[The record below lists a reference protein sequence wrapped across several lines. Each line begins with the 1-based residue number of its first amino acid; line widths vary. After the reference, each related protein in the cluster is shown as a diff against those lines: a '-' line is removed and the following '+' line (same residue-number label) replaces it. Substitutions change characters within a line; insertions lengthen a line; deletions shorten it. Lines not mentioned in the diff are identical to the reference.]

1 MPSVLHCASRARSD
15 RRKPRF
21 KRLASRSRVAPGLVC
36 GTILALGLVRGQPAQ
51 LLSGEPRSS
60 TSASAGILEAIAQ
73 VPADAHVAA
82 AADFQ
87 RTKLAAL
94 QAAAREAAAA
104 REVAAAREAA
114 TARRGDARVATI
126 AGSGAAVASAG
137 RDIASAR
144 DAAAGARE
152 VAAGSR
158 HTKRTIYRVCRVTAY
173 CDRGTTAAGTQSG
186 VGQCAAPEDIP
197 LGSKVYIPE
206 LGRTFVVT
214 DRTHQRFR
222 RSTVDIFVPSQEQC
236 RRFGRNYLECEFT
249 VPAGEPDGAGVRLAR
264 K

>member
-15 RRKPRF
+15 RRKPGH

-51 LLSGEPRSS
+51 LLSGEPRSP
-60 TSASAGILEAIAQ
+60 TSASAGVLEAIAQ

-94 QAAAREAAAA
+94 QAADREASAA

-114 TARRGDARVATI
+114 TGV
-126 AGSGAAVASAG
+126 
-137 RDIASAR
+137 
-144 DAAAGARE
+144 RE

-158 HTKRTIYRVCRVTAY
+158 HAKRTIFRVCRVTAY

-197 LGSKVYIPE
+197 LGSKVYVPE

-249 VPAGEPDGAGVRLAR
+249 VPTAEPDGAGVRLAR